1 MTPMTNAEI
10 AAIDARY
17 AAGETVWMWC
27 VHHEVLCEPLTE
39 PLSNRIAYINTM
51 KAAAERPRR
60 LEELQ
65 PVLHPERLPVAWR
78 EAYRA
83 CQEAARA
90 CQEASHARQ
99 EAARARQE
107 AARAWQEAYRA
118 RQEAYRAWQKAAR
131 ARQEAYLVCQ
141 EADRALRGARRSA
154 LPELESL
161 HREEYPD
168 SAWDGKSIFGGAR

>member
-60 LEELQ
+60 LEELR

-83 CQEAARA
+83 
-90 CQEASHARQ
+90 
-99 EAARARQE
+99 
-107 AARAWQEAYRA
+107 
-118 RQEAYRAWQKAAR
+118 
-131 ARQEAYLVCQ
+131 CQ

-168 SAWDGKSIFGGAR
+168 SAWDGHSIFGGVR